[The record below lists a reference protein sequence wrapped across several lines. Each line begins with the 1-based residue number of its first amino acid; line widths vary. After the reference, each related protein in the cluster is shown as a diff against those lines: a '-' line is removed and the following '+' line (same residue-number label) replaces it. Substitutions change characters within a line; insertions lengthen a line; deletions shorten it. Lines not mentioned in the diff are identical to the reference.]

1 MRTKLGITTL
11 FLGVFALVLAPSM
24 IQAAT
29 LNDDATEDLAKA
41 ESLAREI
48 RMDAGTVDSLTGFEN
63 ETHQRY
69 LARIKTNAANFGDI
83 VESLHE
89 NRDDLQFW
97 QKELVNRILPKME
110 AMNTD
115 IADAIQR
122 LNENPKGQATPMYE
136 DQIDT
141 VYSQADSI
149 VNSINLYFDF
159 ANGLEAAEELSAS
172 N

>member
-1 MRTKLGITTL
+1 M
-11 FLGVFALVLAPSM
+11 GVSALVLAPIAM
-24 IQAAT
+24 QAAT
-29 LNDDATEDLAKA
+29 MNDEATEDLARA

-48 RMDAGTVDSLTGFEN
+48 RMDAGTVDTLTGFEN

-69 LARIKTNAANFGDI
+69 LVRIKRNATNFGEI

-89 NRDDLQFW
+89 NREDLQFW
-97 QKELVNRILPKME
+97 QTELVNRVLPKLE

-115 IADAIQR
+115 IENALQR
-122 LNENPKGQATPMYE
+122 LNDNPQGHVGAMYE

-149 VNSINLYFDF
+149 VNSINLYFEW
-159 ANGLEAAEELSAS
+159 AEGMEAAEQLSAS